1 MAISDATYR
10 KTLKD
15 KGIRQSMS
23 RKGNC
28 LDNCVM
34 ENFFGK
40 MKCFMGENMSLK
52 V

>member
-1 MAISDATYR
+1 
-10 KTLKD
+10 
-15 KGIRQSMS
+15 MS

-40 MKCFMGENMSLK
+40 LK
-52 V
+52 NEMFYGHDVTATKY